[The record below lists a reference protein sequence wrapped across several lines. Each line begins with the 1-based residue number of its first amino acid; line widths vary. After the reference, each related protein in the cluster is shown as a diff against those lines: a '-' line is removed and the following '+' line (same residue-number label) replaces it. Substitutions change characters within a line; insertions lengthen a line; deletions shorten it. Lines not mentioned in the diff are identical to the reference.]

1 MFPKIKLTKL
11 QLVRISEVLGNI
23 SVAWFSAG
31 VITPIFIHP
40 KTVFDFVYVL
50 GLSLTLSGAF
60 LILSLVT
67 IRKLK

>member
-1 MFPKIKLTKL
+1 MLPKIRLTKA
-11 QLVRISEVLGNI
+11 QLIRISEVLGNI

-40 KTVFDFVYVL
+40 QSVFDFIYTLVV
-50 GLSLTLSGAF
+50 SLILSGAS
-60 LILSLVT
+60 LILSLVI